1 MKKIIE
7 EAFSLWSNVTNLNFT
22 QEETGFVHIDIK
34 FTTGDPLDGPGVL
47 RAFAE
52 SPHVAGGEIIFDDDE
67 IWTVE
72 RPIPV
77 DGRDLLTVATHE
89 IGHALGLA
97 HSLKKSAIMA
107 DGRENMEIP
116 QLDVD
121 DVAAIQSLYG
131 VPGEERPHYENL
143 KDVEL
148 IGMTDIPVLVT
159 NIRNEIDKLQKM
171 EIDFLVHARWI
182 DKYNLK
188 ILVKPTSEAQFANDV
203 RRPLERNLEAIE
215 KRGGKSINR
224 SFHRK
229 IILIFHQY
237 QDRKALEIMKK
248 QLLLAKLNS
257 LKMKHDLDSTGI

>member
-22 QEETGFVHIDIK
+22 REETGFVHIDIK

-52 SPHVAGGEIIFDDDE
+52 YPHVAGGEIIFDDDE
-67 IWTVE
+67 VWTVE
-72 RPIPV
+72 RPSPRH
-77 DGRDLLTVATHE
+77 GRDLLTVATHE

-171 EIDFLVHARWI
+171 ETFLTFLKFLMHAIMI

-188 ILVKPTSEAQFANDV
+188 TLVEPTSEVILAINDI
-203 RRPLERNLEAIE
+203 RHLFERILEAIE
-215 KRGGKSINR
+215 KRGGEPINR

-229 IILIFHQY
+229 IIKDFHQY
-237 QDRKALEIMKK
+237 QDMKALALENME
-248 QLLLAKLNS
+248 KLS
-257 LKMKHDLDSTGI
+257 QAIETQ